1 MARHSRRG
9 RGADDE
15 ELPPVKL
22 TAQTLRDAARL
33 AGYLWPYR
41 FKFAAALLFL
51 LVGSLLGLAFPYVT
65 GTLVDGA
72 LAHKAGPG
80 PVPWDRDI
88 NLITLALL
96 GVLAGQAALSFL
108 QSLWLTEVGERSLAD
123 LRRDTYARLVRLPM
137 AFHTKRRVGEL
148 SSRIAADLS
157 QIQGTLIGSFPD
169 LLRQVATLVGGVALI
184 AWTSWRLT
192 LVMMASLP
200 ALILIAV
207 LFGRVLRRIS
217 KEAQDRLAESNVI
230 VEETLQGIASVKA
243 FSNERFEEGRYRG
256 SLDTFLKSVL
266 RGAWYRG
273 AFISFVVFALFGAIV
288 VVLWYGARQVQA
300 GELSAGELTRFMLYT
315 LFVGGAMGSFA
326 DLYSQ
331 IQRTLGATQ
340 RVRELLREEPEED
353 EVAALAAA
361 AAQEPAGP
369 RRLRGDVVF
378 EDVSFS
384 YPSRKEVEVLRGASL
399 EAHAG
404 QRIALVGPSG
414 AGKSTV
420 VALLLRFY
428 EPDQGHILI
437 DGRDARDY
445 GLHELR
451 SQMAIVPQDVLLF
464 GGTVAENIAYGRPG
478 ATEEEIVEAARQANA
493 HDFISSFPEGYQT
506 RVGERGVQLSGGQR
520 QRVAIARAI
529 LRDPAI
535 LILDEATSS
544 LDSESES
551 LVLQA
556 LDRLMQNRTA
566 LIIAHRLS
574 TVRRADR
581 IYVLKD
587 GRTVESGTHD
597 ELVAQEGGVYRTFSR
612 LQLEHPGPAPS
623 ESPEDD
629 GWPTEAPLPPSA

>member
-9 RGADDE
+9 RDTDDE

-22 TAQTLRDAARL
+22 TAQTLRDAGRL
-33 AGYLWPYR
+33 ARYLWPYR
-41 FKFAAALLFL
+41 FKFGAALLFL
-51 LVGSLLGLAFPYVT
+51 MLSSLLGLAFPYVT
-65 GTLVDGA
+65 GSLVDGA
-72 LAHKAGPG
+72 LTHKAG
-80 PVPWDRDI
+80 PVPWDRNI

-169 LLRQVATLVGGVALI
+169 FLRQVATLVGGVALI

-200 ALILIAV
+200 ALMVVAV
-207 LFGRVLRRIS
+207 LFGRALRRVS
-217 KEAQDRLAESNVI
+217 KQAQDRLAESNVI

-256 SLDTFLKSVL
+256 SLDTFLKEVI

-273 AFISFVVFALFGAIV
+273 AFISFVVFALFGSIV

-300 GELSAGELTRFMLYT
+300 GDLTAGELTRFMLYT

-326 DLYSQ
+326 ELYSQ

-353 EVAALAAA
+353 EELRAPSVS
-361 AAQEPAGP
+361 EGFSGK
-369 RRLRGDVVF
+369 RLRGDVVF
-378 EDVSFS
+378 DDVGFS

-404 QRIALVGPSG
+404 QRVALVGPSG

-428 EPDQGHILI
+428 EPDRGRILI

-464 GGTVAENIAYGRPG
+464 GGTVGENIAYGRPG
-478 ATEEEIVEAARQANA
+478 ASDEEVVEAARKANA
-493 HDFISSFPEGYQT
+493 HDFISSFPEGYRT

-544 LDSESES
+544 LDAESES

-556 LDRLMQNRTA
+556 LDRLMQGRTA

-597 ELVAQEGGVYRTFSR
+597 ELVAQEGGIYRTFSR
-612 LQLEHPGPAPS
+612 LQLEHPAPT
-623 ESPEDD
+623 PLDQEDD
-629 GWPTEAPLPPSA
+629 GWPTEVPLPPTP

>member
-9 RGADDE
+9 RDTDDE

-22 TAQTLRDAARL
+22 TAQTLRDAGRL
-33 AGYLWPYR
+33 ARYLWPYR
-41 FKFAAALLFL
+41 FKFGAALLFL
-51 LVGSLLGLAFPYVT
+51 MLSSLLGLAFPYVT
-65 GTLVDGA
+65 GSLVDGA
-72 LAHKAGPG
+72 LTHKAG
-80 PVPWDRDI
+80 PVPWDRNI

-169 LLRQVATLVGGVALI
+169 FLRQVATLVGGVALI

-200 ALILIAV
+200 ALMVVAV
-207 LFGRVLRRIS
+207 LFGRALRRVS
-217 KEAQDRLAESNVI
+217 KQAQDRLAESNVI

-256 SLDTFLKSVL
+256 SLDTFLKEVI

-273 AFISFVVFALFGAIV
+273 AFISFVVFALFGSIV

-300 GELSAGELTRFMLYT
+300 GDLTAGELTRFMLYT

-326 DLYSQ
+326 ELYSQ

-353 EVAALAAA
+353 EELRAPSVS
-361 AAQEPAGP
+361 EGFSGK
-369 RRLRGDVVF
+369 RLRGDVVF
-378 EDVSFS
+378 DDVGFS

-404 QRIALVGPSG
+404 QRVALVGPSG

-428 EPDQGHILI
+428 EPDRGRILI

-464 GGTVAENIAYGRPG
+464 GGTVGENIAYGRPG
-478 ATEEEIVEAARQANA
+478 ASDEEVVEAARKANA
-493 HDFISSFPEGYQT
+493 HDFISSFPEGYRT

-544 LDSESES
+544 LDAESES

-556 LDRLMQNRTA
+556 LDRLMQGRTA

-597 ELVAQEGGVYRTFSR
+597 ELVAQEGGIYRTFSR
-612 LQLEHPGPAPS
+612 LQLEHPGPTPLDQ
-623 ESPEDD
+623 EDD
-629 GWPTEAPLPPSA
+629 GWPTEAPLPPTP

>member
-9 RGADDE
+9 RDTDDE

-22 TAQTLRDAARL
+22 TAQTLRDAGRL
-33 AGYLWPYR
+33 ARYLWPYR
-41 FKFAAALLFL
+41 FKFGAALLFL
-51 LVGSLLGLAFPYVT
+51 MLSSLLGLAFPYVT
-65 GTLVDGA
+65 GSLVDGA
-72 LAHKAGPG
+72 LTHKAG
-80 PVPWDRDI
+80 PVPWDRNI

-169 LLRQVATLVGGVALI
+169 FLRQVATLVGGVALI

-200 ALILIAV
+200 ALMVVAV
-207 LFGRVLRRIS
+207 LFGRALRRVS
-217 KEAQDRLAESNVI
+217 KQAQDRLAESNVI

-256 SLDTFLKSVL
+256 SLDTFLKEVI

-273 AFISFVVFALFGAIV
+273 AFISFVVFALFGSIV

-300 GELSAGELTRFMLYT
+300 GDLTAGELTRFMLYT

-326 DLYSQ
+326 ELYSQ

-353 EVAALAAA
+353 EELRAPSVS
-361 AAQEPAGP
+361 EGFSGK
-369 RRLRGDVVF
+369 RLRGDVVF
-378 EDVSFS
+378 DDVGFS

-404 QRIALVGPSG
+404 QRVALVGPSG

-428 EPDQGHILI
+428 EPDRGRILI

-464 GGTVAENIAYGRPG
+464 GGTVGENIAYGRPG
-478 ATEEEIVEAARQANA
+478 ASDEEVVEAARKANA
-493 HDFISSFPEGYQT
+493 HDFISSFPEGYRT

-544 LDSESES
+544 LDAESES

-556 LDRLMQNRTA
+556 LDRLMQGRTA

-597 ELVAQEGGVYRTFSR
+597 ELVAQEGGIYRTFSR
-612 LQLEHPGPAPS
+612 LQLEHPGPTPLDQ
-623 ESPEDD
+623 EDD
-629 GWPTEAPLPPSA
+629 GWPTEVPLPPTP